1 MWKSPWRPRTSNLW
15 NQLWQRVWID
25 LIFEPLKWYSCSR
38 IFSEQSYWKVD
49 YPLSAVTDLQ
59 AINVSVIFYFYFWGV
74 GGILFQ
80 KLFEWQVAVLLQK
93 CNSKLS
99 TTSSSDLENRFYFG
113 HLVSS
118 LKFPT
123 DRLLGWPWSDQHQ
136 QLKQLR
142 KKKNGFW
149 FKWVFWWL
157 LFYYFGCHFGYI

>member
-1 MWKSPWRPRTSNLW
+1 MCPLPTFSRPWWPSHPNWRPQPPSRPLRSLSMLKKMPQIKPTTSW
-15 NQLWQRVWID
+15 
-25 LIFEPLKWYSCSR
+25 

-142 KKKNGFW
+142 KKKNGF
-149 FKWVFWWL
+149 
-157 LFYYFGCHFGYI
+157 